1 MSNWIENNPT
11 KSIVIYSI
19 TLVAATFGVLY
30 FILIENQEN
39 LHSTEKENLKTQIQ
53 TLNERIDLLQ
63 YDNGIYIEQNN
74 KLKDW
79 IKSNPNSFEFL
90 EEKIEKLEKL
100 VSEIDTTK
108 SSLPELV
115 KLKYY
120 TQSNLLSIGQ
130 AFLDTETGA
139 SIGLNDMNVNR
150 TASGIINIPGKENI
164 EFKAAKPGTQWSFK
178 QNGFKYSLI
187 LLELNYVGSKY
198 RVAVKK
204 E

>member
-1 MSNWIENNPT
+1 
-11 KSIVIYSI
+11 
-19 TLVAATFGVLY
+19 LVAATFGVLY

-90 EEKIEKLEKL
+90 EEKIQKLEKI

-108 SSLPELV
+108 PTLPELV
-115 KLKYY
+115 KLRYY
-120 TQSNLLSIGQ
+120 TQSNLLSVGQ

-139 SIGLNDMNVNR
+139 SIGLNDMNVDR

-164 EFKAAKPGTQWSFK
+164 EFKTAKPGTQWNFE

>member
-11 KSIVIYSI
+11 KSIIIYSI

-90 EEKIEKLEKL
+90 EEKIQKLEKI

-108 SSLPELV
+108 PTLPELV
-115 KLKYY
+115 KLRYY
-120 TQSNLLSIGQ
+120 TQSNLLSVGQ

-139 SIGLNDMNVNR
+139 SIGLNDMNVDR

-164 EFKAAKPGTQWSFK
+164 EFKTAKPGTQWNFE